1 MSYICET
8 CGKEYKTRSGLWKH
22 QKKFKH
28 GKYSDSEKIVEGD
41 GYSQTADDPSISSMR
56 SDSKS
61 KPADTVEP
69 IHAKVRAINDD
80 HSSGIT
86 STNTLSAG
94 EDTFSEDE
102 WFNFDFGETDD
113 KTDTIPTPLKM
124 VVNQP
129 IDAGGKMSKAQKEA
143 FRSQNMAIL
152 KMGLT
157 TTDLLLSKYGQA
169 VSLDKDFK
177 VEHSES
183 DKDLVANAQYR
194 FLEEKGLFL
203 TNYLSSGIIAGS
215 LTAWYVGSP
224 LMRIRKKRKKSS
236 MVGSLFSRL
245 PLIGRFFK
253 KKPKIEIAQNADDGV
268 NDYVEIYNG
277 STDGIHSMILMVQIS
292 IL

>member
-1 MSYICET
+1 MSYVCET

-28 GKYSDSEKIVEGD
+28 GKYSDSGKIVEGE
-41 GYSQTADDPSISSMR
+41 GYSQTADDPSNSSMR
-56 SDSKS
+56 PDSKS
-61 KPADTVEP
+61 TPAETVEP
-69 IHAKVRAINDD
+69 IHAKVRAIND
-80 HSSGIT
+80 HSSGTT
-86 STNTLSAG
+86 STHTESVG
-94 EDTFSEDE
+94 EDTFSDDE
-102 WFNFDFGETDD
+102 WFNFEFGESED

-124 VVNQP
+124 VVNTP
-129 IDAGGKMSKAQKEA
+129 NDHSGKMSKAQKEA

-236 MVGSLFSRL
+236 MVGGLLSRL

-253 KKPKIEIAQNADDGV
+253 KKPKIEIAQNADHGV
-268 NDYVEIYNG
+268 QEYVNVE
-277 STDGIHSMILMVQIS
+277 
-292 IL
+292 